1 MDEFYDFKEKNY
13 YESLRKCHSLLQLK
27 ILELVMYR
35 RCICV
40 KGHAVGR
47 GRHGGNAL
55 ILGSEHHGQG
65 HGHLLRPVI
74 YSGNQMGVN
83 INNGFF
89 LDR

>member
-1 MDEFYDFKEKNY
+1 MDE
-13 YESLRKCHSLLQLK
+13 RT
-27 ILELVMYR
+27 
-35 RCICV
+35 
-40 KGHAVGR
+40 A
-47 GRHGGNAL
+47 NAL